1 MPEVAHFQE
10 ERIMNKLFASLAILV
25 LLLAAGTASAAP
37 TIITFQET
45 PIWTGPNTFTIG
57 DVTFENWS
65 IVPDNGTYPNKLLL
79 TVGYQAPATASIT
92 FNGPVDI
99 SQFYLTMFNA
109 TISNDSGAWFSDT
122 GGIDGLM
129 TNLTALPGFLSLTD
143 FQGVT
148 KLTFDLL
155 SRYSVVTLDNLTYA
169 ATPVPG
175 AIWLLGS
182 GLIGL
187 VGLRRRF
194 I

>member
-1 MPEVAHFQE
+1 
-10 ERIMNKLFASLAILV
+10 MNKLFASLAILV

-37 TIITFQET
+37 TTITFQET
-45 PIWTGPNTFTIG
+45 PTWTSTNTFTIG

-65 IVPDNGTYPNKLLL
+65 IVPDNGNYPNQLLL
-79 TVGYQAPATASIT
+79 TVGYMAPATASIT

-109 TISNDSGAWFSDT
+109 TISNDSGASFTDA

-129 TNLTALPGFLSLTD
+129 TNLTTLPGFLGLTD

-169 ATPVPG
+169 PTPIPG

-182 GLIGL
+182 GLVGL
-187 VGLRRRF
+187 VGLRRKF
-194 I
+194 V